1 MKHAAK
7 GYISKQSPQAMDCT
21 YMIAIAIV
29 SVVITC
35 GLLLHHKYKHSDPGT
50 QPPYTWSKGEYIPDS
65 REQWFQ
71 RKDIGNWQSHECYVL
86 VFGVWDLQKHVP
98 ATVWQDSE

>member
-1 MKHAAK
+1 M
-7 GYISKQSPQAMDCT
+7 SRAMDCT

-35 GLLLHHKYKHSDPGT
+35 VLLLHHKYKHSDPGT

-65 REQWFQ
+65 ERAMVSEEGYRELAE
-71 RKDIGNWQSHECYVL
+71 S
-86 VFGVWDLQKHVP
+86 
-98 ATVWQDSE
+98 